1 MSILNIPKDSLIYKS
16 GDAFAPEK
24 IRRFLSQ
31 YLIGSNTSLF
41 YLNNWSIIHFLSGIL
56 CGLILYNMNFS
67 IKEYYGLGFLIH
79 TLWETWQFVIGMSI
93 YRGVNLPRQI
103 IDTTVDTILFM
114 TGMFVY
120 VLTKKM
126 K

>member
-1 MSILNIPKDSLIYKS
+1 MFQIPKDSLIYRS
-16 GDAFAPEK
+16 GDAFAPEN

-31 YLIGSNTSLF
+31 FIVGTNTSLF
-41 YLNNWSIIHFLSGIL
+41 YLNYWSIIHFLSGVL
-56 CGLILYNMNFS
+56 CGFFLIHITRS

-93 YRGVNLPRQI
+93 YKGVNLPRQL

-114 TGMFVY
+114 VGMVVY
-120 VLTKKM
+120 VYMQK
-126 K
+126 